1 MEDIQELISHKKL
14 QTTKSMTRLW
24 LTSTNSKR
32 QISVGILTS
41 NIQKF
46 WFETLVES
54 NKQWSEFQKEI
65 IYYKFKSI
73 CLMLAIEEIIGQDHQ
88 LHYNICFICID
99 DLTHLFHQV
108 AGTTHLDLNLY
119 PIICI

>member
-14 QTTKSMTRLW
+14 QTTKLITHLW
-24 LTSTNSKR
+24 LTGTNSKR
-32 QISVGILTS
+32 QISVRILTS

-46 WFETLVES
+46 WFETLVEG

-65 IYYKFKSI
+65 IYYKFNSI

-88 LHYNICFICID
+88 LHYNICFIRID
-99 DLTHLFHQV
+99 DLTHLF
-108 AGTTHLDLNLY
+108 LK
-119 PIICI
+119 